1 MARNGRRKGR
11 VNLQVSAQNSPF
23 TEKQAGLL
31 NELLPE
37 LTEAQVQ
44 WLAGFTAAA
53 GAAGTA
59 VLERPASETKT
70 ESRSLTILTASQTG
84 NGAALAEEAAGAFG
98 LEASVVAAGD
108 LKPKKFSSLEDVI
121 LIASTHGEGDPPDEA
136 LDLYD
141 YLFSKKAPDLSHMR
155 FAVLALGD
163 SSYEYFCQTGKDFD
177 GILEKLGAERVLE
190 RIDCDVDY
198 EEPAATW
205 LKQAEQ
211 QFADGEPVLPASEP
225 TALQEKAVYS
235 KKHPFPAEIVT
246 NFSLNGRGSAKETRH
261 IELDLEASGLTYE
274 PGDSLG
280 ILPVNDQ
287 VLVEELLGVLDFNGQ
302 ETVLSGKEEK
312 TLAKALEQLEI
323 TVLTKPLLEK
333 LAVYSDQLAALEE
346 ADRKSYMEG
355 RDLVD
360 LIQDKAPWTFTAQ
373 QLVDSLRPIPP
384 RLYSIASSL
393 SANPGEVHLTIGA
406 VRYETHGR
414 ERDGVCSIQCAERGE
429 PGSTL
434 PVFVQSNKSFKLP
447 ADEKPII
454 MIGAGT
460 GVAPYRSFMEEREER
475 EAEGDN
481 WLFFG
486 DQHFTTDFLYQTEW
500 QGWYKDGLLTRL
512 DTAFSRD
519 QDEKIYVQHR
529 ILEQSKS
536 VFEWLERG
544 AVLYVCGDKDR
555 MAGDVHDALRT
566 VIVQESGRSEEE
578 AEAYLKE
585 LRSEKRYQRDV
596 Y

>member
-1 MARNGRRKGR
+1 M
-11 VNLQVSAQNSPF
+11 QVSAQNSPF

-44 WLAGFTAAA
+44 WLAGYTAAA
-53 GAAGTA
+53 GSGSAGTA
-59 VLERPASETKT
+59 VLERPARETKGQ
-70 ESRSLTILTASQTG
+70 SRSLTILTASQTG
-84 NGAALAEEAAGAFG
+84 NGAALAQEAAETFG
-98 LEASVVAAGD
+98 VEASVLAAGD

-211 QFADGEPVLPASEP
+211 QFADGEPVSPASEP
-225 TALQEKAVYS
+225 AAPQEKAAYS
-235 KKHPFPAEIVT
+235 KKHPYPAEIVT

-287 VLVEELLGVLDFNGQ
+287 ALVEELLGVLDFNGQ

-312 TLAKALEQLEI
+312 TLAKALDQLEI

-333 LAVYSDQLAALEE
+333 LAGYSDQLAALKE
-346 ADRKSYMEG
+346 AERKAYMEG

-414 ERDGVCSIQCAERGE
+414 ERNGVCSIQCAERGD

-434 PVFVQSNKSFKLP
+434 PVFIQSNKSFKLP

-500 QGWYKDGLLTRL
+500 QGWYKDGLLTRM

-555 MAGDVHDALRT
+555 MAGDVHNALRT

-578 AEAYLKE
+578 AEGYLKE

>member
-1 MARNGRRKGR
+1 M
-11 VNLQVSAQNSPF
+11 QVSAQNSPF

-163 SSYEYFCQTGKDFD
+163 SSYEHFCQTGKDFD

-406 VRYETHGR
+406 VRYESHGR
-414 ERDGVCSIQCAERGE
+414 ERNGVCSIQCAERGE
-429 PGSTL
+429 PGSSL

-500 QGWYKDGLLTRL
+500 QGWYKDGLLTRI

-544 AVLYVCGDKDR
+544 AFLYVCGDKDR
-555 MAGDVHDALRT
+555 MAGDVHEALRT
-566 VIVQESGRSEEE
+566 VIVKESGRSEEE

>member
-163 SSYEYFCQTGKDFD
+163 SSYEHFCQTGKDFD

-406 VRYETHGR
+406 VRYESHGR
-414 ERDGVCSIQCAERGE
+414 ERNGVCSIQCAERGE
-429 PGSTL
+429 PGSSL

-500 QGWYKDGLLTRL
+500 QGWYKDGLLTRI

-544 AVLYVCGDKDR
+544 AFLYVCGDKDR
-555 MAGDVHDALRT
+555 MAGDVHEALRT
-566 VIVQESGRSEEE
+566 VIVKESGRSEEE

>member
-1 MARNGRRKGR
+1 M
-11 VNLQVSAQNSPF
+11 QVSAQNSPF